1 MDAQSIAYLTG
12 ASAMAL
18 AAISCGLGIAWLG
31 RASVEGSARQPEA
44 AGGIRT
50 TMIIAA
56 ALVEAI
62 SLYTFVIAILLVT
75 K

>member
-1 MDAQSIAYLTG
+1 MDAQIIAYVAG
-12 ASAMAL
+12 AAAMAL
-18 AAISCGLGIAWLG
+18 AAMVCGWSIAWLA

>member
-1 MDAQSIAYLTG
+1 MDAQGIAYLSG
-12 ASAMAL
+12 GMAMGL
-18 AAISCGLGIAWLG
+18 AAVGCGLSIGWLA

>member
-1 MDAQSIAYLTG
+1 MDAQGIAYVAG
-12 ASAMAL
+12 AAAMAL
-18 AAISCGLGIAWLG
+18 AAISCGLGIAWLA